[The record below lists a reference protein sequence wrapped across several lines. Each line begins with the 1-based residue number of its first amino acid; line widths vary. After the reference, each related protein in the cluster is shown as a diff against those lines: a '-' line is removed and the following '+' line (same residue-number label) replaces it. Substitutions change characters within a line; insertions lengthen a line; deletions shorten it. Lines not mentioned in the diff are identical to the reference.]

1 MRSEWQESTLT
12 VYLDTALAISEALHA
27 QIEREFSPGHSI
39 MRPLPFSG
47 QVTQLSFVFHDGKAT
62 PRSTTVT
69 TESYRTHVAMVV
81 RRVLVNLGLS

>member
-1 MRSEWQESTLT
+1 MRSEWQNSTLT
-12 VYLDTALAISEALHA
+12 VHLDTALAVSGALRA
-27 QIEREFSPGHSI
+27 RIECEFSSGHSI
-39 MRPLPFSG
+39 MRPLPFSD
-47 QVTQLSFVFHDGKAT
+47 QITQLSFVFHDGKAT